1 MLIWRPAN
9 AILTTMTKALLQLA
23 GSGEEAAE
31 TGKDLDDPYIRDDL
45 GLSGTDAVMGSVEEC
60 QVFPWEGKPLLYAR
74 TLSEPRDL
82 VIDDALFGGREPL
95 TDYDLRLW
103 DADIIY
109 TDGIIPYTG
118 EELIRTRYNFDD
130 SQTGWWSNG
139 FTKIQPFRGKSP
151 REKVAGDCTAGA
163 ADRNIYASY
172 VGFPTAGGTGS
183 SFTLH
188 LSMGISAASEAKEG
202 AWAFVRT
209 LLLPYSNVTGWY
221 YAAYGGGPASYAGLA
236 VNRETFEEQMRMEFW
251 TDPYTGELFR
261 DRNGDPMEFSPD
273 GIGAGRP
280 GDIVLMAYLFAP
292 TEAQMD
298 RFWRLYESTQQIT
311 GRNDALLDIVMEQA
325 DVYFAGDKSL
335 EETAKLIQN
344 RAQLYVSEHQ

>member
-1 MLIWRPAN
+1 
-9 AILTTMTKALLQLA
+9 
-23 GSGEEAAE
+23 
-31 TGKDLDDPYIRDDL
+31 
-45 GLSGTDAVMGSVEEC
+45 MGSVEEC

-292 TEAQMD
+292 HRGPDGPVLA
-298 RFWRLYESTQQIT
+298 
-311 GRNDALLDIVMEQA
+311 AL
-325 DVYFAGDKSL
+325 
-335 EETAKLIQN
+335 
-344 RAQLYVSEHQ
+344 

>member
-23 GSGEEAAE
+23 GSG
-31 TGKDLDDPYIRDDL
+31 
-45 GLSGTDAVMGSVEEC
+45 EEC

-82 VIDDALFGGREPL
+82 VIDDALFGGQEPL
-95 TDYDLRLW
+95 ADYDQRLW

-130 SQTGWWSNG
+130 SQTGWWSNR
-139 FTKIQPFRGKSP
+139 FTKIQPFRYKSP
-151 REKVAGDCTAGA
+151 REKVAGDCAAGA
-163 ADRNIYASY
+163 ADRNIYAFY

-188 LSMGISAASEAKEG
+188 LSMGISAASEAKER
-202 AWAFVRT
+202 AWAFVRS
-209 LLLPYSNVTGWY
+209 LLLPHGNVAGWY
-221 YAAYGGGPASYAGLA
+221 NAQFGGGPASFDGFA
-236 VNRETFEEQMRMEFW
+236 VNRETFEEQMRMGMEFW

-261 DRNGDPMEFSPD
+261 YRNGDPVEFLPD

-311 GRNDALLDIVMEQA
+311 GRNDALLDIVAEQA

>member
-1 MLIWRPAN
+1 MESAPIPER
-9 AILTTMTKALLQLA
+9 
-23 GSGEEAAE
+23 S
-31 TGKDLDDPYIRDDL
+31 
-45 GLSGTDAVMGSVEEC
+45 LS
-60 QVFPWEGKPLLYAR
+60 
-74 TLSEPRDL
+74 
-82 VIDDALFGGREPL
+82 
-95 TDYDLRLW
+95 
-103 DADIIY
+103 
-109 TDGIIPYTG
+109 
-118 EELIRTRYNFDD
+118 RTRYNFDD
-130 SQTGWWSNG
+130 SQTGWWSNR
-139 FTKIQPFRGKSP
+139 FTKIQPFRYKSP
-151 REKVAGDCTAGA
+151 REKVAGDCAAGA
-163 ADRNIYASY
+163 ADRNIYAFY

-236 VNRETFEEQMRMEFW
+236 INRETFEEQMRMEFW

-311 GRNDALLDIVMEQA
+311 GRNDALLDIVTEQA